1 MSTTTADRLAAIF
14 RAVFKVNPGQDVT
27 RLSRE
32 NTEQWDSLAH
42 VQLVMAIES
51 ELGITLDAA
60 EQLRMVDY
68 GATARLLVERGL
80 L

>member
-14 RAVFKVNPGQDVT
+14 RAVFNVNPGQDVT

-68 GATARLLVERGL
+68 GATARLLEERGL